1 MTGADRMLWVWLS
14 NVWNGWRDAL
24 VIVKPETV
32 LAWHRRGFRLF
43 WTWEEPEA
51 TWVAQAFPRTSAI

>member
-1 MTGADRMLWVWLS
+1 MSRLWPE
-14 NVWNGWRDAL
+14 WRAAL

-43 WTWEEPEA
+43 WAWRSRRRLGRPTVPQDLR
-51 TWVAQAFPRTSAI
+51 VL